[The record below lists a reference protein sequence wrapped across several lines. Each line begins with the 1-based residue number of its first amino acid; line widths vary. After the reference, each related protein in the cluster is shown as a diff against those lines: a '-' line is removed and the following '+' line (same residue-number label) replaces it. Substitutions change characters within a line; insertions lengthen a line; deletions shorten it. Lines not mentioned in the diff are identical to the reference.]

1 MWDYIAHS
9 FVQSADDIFQIRK
22 ILDKQNST
30 IRLIAKIE
38 NQIGV
43 DNIDEIIEVSDGIMV
58 ARGDLGIEL
67 PPKRYRLF
75 KENW

>member
-1 MWDYIAHS
+1 L
-9 FVQSADDIFQIRK
+9 FKSADDIHQIRK

-58 ARGDLGIEL
+58 ARVIWVLNYRRKDTGHS
-67 PPKRYRLF
+67 KRIGKKMYT
-75 KENW
+75 KE